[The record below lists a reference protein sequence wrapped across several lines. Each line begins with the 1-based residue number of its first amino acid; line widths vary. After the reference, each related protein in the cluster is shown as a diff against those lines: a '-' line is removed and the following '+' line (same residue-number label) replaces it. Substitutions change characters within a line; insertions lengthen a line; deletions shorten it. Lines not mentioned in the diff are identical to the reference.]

1 MNKPARLNKTEP
13 LTVHLTPELILAGT
27 VIIMILLS
35 LGLGLNDNYNYL
47 LGGI

>member
-1 MNKPARLNKTEP
+1 MNKPARLQKQDP
-13 LTVHLTPELILAGT
+13 ITVHLTPSIILAGA
-27 VIIMILLS
+27 VIIMIMLS